1 MCPVSSQLVCD
12 HPLVGLG
19 GRGQLF
25 GAGFWEEQGQVALM
39 THVFVTGVST
49 SALYVYFPSVI
60 PAASKSQCSDI
71 AASCLKERSP
81 TNI

>member
-1 MCPVSSQLVCD
+1 MCPVSSRLVCD

-25 GAGFWEEQGQVALM
+25 GVGSWEDQGQVALM
-39 THVFVTGVST
+39 THMFVTGVST

-60 PAASKSQCSDI
+60 PRCFKV
-71 AASCLKERSP
+71 P
-81 TNI
+81 VF